1 MIVLNLG
8 GTIYRGNDR
17 TFTRTESLKEHLFG
31 DFNSEDY
38 THFLKNDFVRSDPK
52 RKLMDNVK
60 SCKPVWLHTE
70 CVLHT

>member
-17 TFTRTESLKEHLFG
+17 AFTRTESLKEHLFG

-52 RKLMDNVK
+52 RKLADNVK
-60 SCKPVWLHTE
+60 SCKPV
-70 CVLHT
+70 